1 MSKNKT
7 NFVVQGSILA
17 IAGILVRIIGV
28 IYRIPLRQIMGSTA
42 MGYYST
48 AYDVYSLFLLISSMS
63 LPIAVSKLV
72 SAKIAKR
79 EYKNVYRTFIG
90 ALVFSMII
98 GLIVSLTMF
107 FGAGQIAKLTKYS
120 DSKYALM
127 VLAPTLFVMS
137 ILGVM
142 RGYFQGLGTMVPTA
156 VSQVLEQIANCI
168 LSISA
173 GIYLMGVG
181 KKIGEENSY
190 GAAGVTV
197 GTLAGAV
204 VALSFLVYVFAI
216 YFKNLKRG
224 MRRDKTRDIESFS
237 YLTKVLTLTILPVLL
252 STTIYNFSNLFDS
265 VIFGNI
271 MSSVLKVKEDIY
283 TALWGIYSSEYRLL
297 TTVPIAVA
305 SSLSSA
311 IIPSLV
317 RSKNEGNKGAL
328 INKVETA
335 IRFTMII
342 AIPAGVGLSML
353 AGPILLILFPDP
365 ETYNQSVQLMRLA
378 FFTVVAFSFSTIT
391 NGILQ
396 GIDRMKAPVV
406 NASVALGIH
415 LVIIVI
421 ALIVFK
427 GGIIGV
433 VVSDICYGFIVCL
446 LNLRSLY
453 KYLNYRQ
460 ELVKTFILPCVSAAI
475 MGVISY
481 GTHFILMNII
491 PVNIICTAV
500 AIMVAVALYF
510 VLLLALKTV
519 DESELY
525 MMPMGSKIVAI
536 GKKIRLL

>member
-28 IYRIPLRQIMGSTA
+28 IYRIPLRQIMGPTA
-42 MGYYST
+42 MGYYAT

-63 LPIAVSKLV
+63 IPIAVSKLV
-72 SAKIAKR
+72 SAKVAKR
-79 EYKNVYRTFIG
+79 EYKNVYKTFIG
-90 ALVFSMII
+90 ALIFSMII
-98 GLIVSLTMF
+98 GLVASLTMF
-107 FGAGQIAKLTKYS
+107 FGAGFIADLTKYS
-120 DSKYALM
+120 DAKYALM
-127 VLAPTLFVMS
+127 ILAPTLFVMS
-137 ILGVM
+137 VLGVM

-156 VSQVLEQIANCI
+156 ISQVLEQIANCI

-173 GIYLMGVG
+173 GIYLMNVG
-181 KKIGEENSY
+181 KKVGEANAY

-197 GTLAGAV
+197 GTLVGAV
-204 VALSFLVYVFAI
+204 TAVGFLVFVFAL
-216 YFKNLKRG
+216 YYNNLKKN
-224 MRRDKTRDIESFS
+224 MRRDR
-237 YLTKVLTLTILPVLL
+237 TKVTEPFPYLAKLLTLTILPVLL

-265 VIFGNI
+265 VIYGNI
-271 MSSVLKVKEDIY
+271 MSEVLKVEETVY
-283 TALWGIYSSEYRLL
+283 TAVWGIYSSEYRLL
-297 TTVPIAVA
+297 TTVPIAIA

-335 IRFTMII
+335 IRFTMIV

-365 ETYNQSVQLMRLA
+365 ATYNQSVHLMRLA
-378 FFTVVAFSFSTIT
+378 FFTVITFSFSTIT

-396 GIDRMKAPVV
+396 GVDRMKAPVI
-406 NASVALGIH
+406 NASIALGIH

-421 ALIVFK
+421 ALVVFK
-427 GGIIGV
+427 GGIFGV
-433 VVSDICYGFIVCL
+433 VISDISYGFLVCI

-453 KYLNYRQ
+453 KYLGYKQ
-460 ELVKTFILPCVSAAI
+460 ELYKTFILPCVAAGI
-475 MGVISY
+475 MGIISY
-481 GTHFILMNII
+481 GTHHLLMLVF
-491 PVNIICTAV
+491 PVNIVCTAI
-500 AIMVAVALYF
+500 AIVVAVVIYF
-510 VLLLALKTV
+510 VLLLALRTV

-525 MMPMGSKIVAI
+525 MMPMGTKIIAI
-536 GKKIRLL
+536 AKKIRLM